1 MRTACIMTQDLF
13 INKDIYM
20 NINTLKLLGKVAVG
34 TLTHTHTH
42 THTPLHPKILHDL
55 QTTSEKLC
63 NVQTCGQ
70 HWKQTMARNG
80 SEVIL
85 NTGES
90 YCSARST
97 LSLLSFEISLDLLS
111 LSLCLSLSLS
121 YSQRSTCEAHRESG
135 QTLLAQQHATEF
147 FLT

>member
-1 MRTACIMTQDLF
+1 MTQDLL
-13 INKDIYM
+13 IKKDIYM

-34 TLTHTHTH
+34 TLAH
-42 THTPLHPKILHDL
+42 THTPLYPKILHDL

-70 HWKQTMARNG
+70 YWKQTMARNG

-97 LSLLSFEISLDLLS
+97 LSLFSF
-111 LSLCLSLSLS
+111 
-121 YSQRSTCEAHRESG
+121 
-135 QTLLAQQHATEF
+135 
-147 FLT
+147 